1 MVAYLAE
8 ETPPWRFD
16 AARAAPLQA
25 TLGNLLEAVLVTAAG
40 LERTG

>member
-8 ETPPWRFD
+8 ETPPWCFD